1 MFSELVGCFSSVVCF
16 FHSFGFSVLT
26 LGVGNGVAFLSW
38 SRGGQGVGFVF
49 GRIFG
54 AHLLWFGRFSVNGL
68 LACQVDLWFAF
79 AELFSC

>member
-1 MFSELVGCFSSVVCF
+1 MFSELVGCSLLLSVF
-16 FHSFGFSVLT
+16 LNISGFPVLT

-38 SRGGQGVGFVF
+38 SRGGQGVGLVF
-49 GRIFG
+49 GRIFW